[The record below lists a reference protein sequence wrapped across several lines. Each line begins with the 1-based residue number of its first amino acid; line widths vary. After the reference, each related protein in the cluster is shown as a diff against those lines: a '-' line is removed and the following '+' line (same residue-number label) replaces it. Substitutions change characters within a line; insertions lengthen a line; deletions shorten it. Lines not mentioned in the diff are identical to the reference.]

1 MDASNGNVSASQV
14 GVVGRKRGVD
24 AGVDAGVH
32 AEPLQWSVDVSR
44 NCFSPAREHD
54 MCGGK
59 RRRRPSVGKI
69 AVSA

>member
-1 MDASNGNVSASQV
+1 MDASNVSAGQV
-14 GVVGRKRGVD
+14 GVVGRKRGVESGMD
-24 AGVDAGVH
+24 DSMH
-32 AEPLQWSVDVSR
+32 TEPLQWSVDVRR

-54 MCGGK
+54 MCGK